1 MTHTRDYQARQ
12 CDQSLRADLAHIA
25 DWIPAGSH
33 VLDLGCGS
41 GSLLSHLQRYKQVS
55 GYGLEIDPERVLAA
69 VRNGV
74 DVLQGDIDQ
83 ELMQFPAQSFDCV
96 VMALAIQ
103 EAIAPAD
110 LLGEMLRIGRQAI
123 VTFPNFANWRV
134 RLHLACKGR
143 MPMARALPHAWYDTP
158 NIHLCTVRDFEALCA
173 QQDITVL
180 QKRFFHP
187 EPAQRRLAGWA
198 PNLFGEVAF
207 YKLTA

>member
-1 MTHTRDYQARQ
+1 MTLANDYQDKRTGQ
-12 CDQSLRADLAHIA
+12 NLRADLAHIA
-25 DWIPAGSH
+25 DWIHPGSH

-41 GSLLSHLQRYKQVS
+41 GALLRYLQKYKQVS
-55 GYGLEIDPERVLAA
+55 GYGLEIAPERVLAA
-69 VRNGV
+69 VKNGV

-83 ELMQFPAQSFDCV
+83 GLAQFPARGFDYV

-103 EAIAPAD
+103 EATAPAD
-110 LLGEMLRIGRQAI
+110 LLDEMLRIGRQAI

-134 RLHLACKGR
+134 RLHLASKGR

-158 NIHLCTVRDFEALCA
+158 NIHLCTVRDFELLCA
-173 QQDITVL
+173 QKGITIL

-198 PNLFGEVAF
+198 PNLFGEFAF
-207 YKLTA
+207 YKLTL